1 MFENALETLM
11 NAEAEFRTE
20 CGAWARS
27 ARIGEHQSAERKLSC
42 APSAAVHLSL
52 LVWVIMYLVV
62 VEPSWR
68 YKVPGGVFSHLQF
81 DIARGQASFRSIC
94 KGVCKVVCL
103 CMRRALLCGD
113 MQTTT
118 SLRVRTCGDWRKH
131 PIDVADVRCFAPRL
145 ELLAPLGISH
155 ITKTTRTAG

>member
-1 MFENALETLM
+1 MFENALETLT

-81 DIARGQASFRSIC
+81 DIARGRPSDPSAKVCVKWYAYACVVLYFVGIC
-94 KGVCKVVCL
+94 RRPPLCACGHVVIGGNTL
-103 CMRRALLCGD
+103 STS
-113 MQTTT
+113 QTCAV
-118 SLRVRTCGDWRKH
+118 SLRD
-131 PIDVADVRCFAPRL
+131 
-145 ELLAPLGISH
+145 
-155 ITKTTRTAG
+155 